1 MDRKGV
7 STMLN
12 DKNIQKAKAPRK
24 VNFTEAMILLLVI
37 VSVMIWT
44 ALIAKAP
51 TAMGVLYCAIICAV
65 YGMIL
70 GNRWDDMFVNVLD
83 VVKTAM
89 PALYFLML
97 VGFVSAAWIAS
108 GTIPYM
114 IYLGLKIIHPS
125 IFLFATFLMTA
136 IASLVTGSSWAIVTS
151 IGLALGGIATGL
163 GIPLPMAAG
172 AIVSGCFLGDK
183 WSPLSDTPNLS
194 AASTGQNII
203 KLFKSMIPTSGYGAI
218 LAAVA
223 FLVMGFMLPVSVNA
237 DTSLVN
243 QLTGGLAANFNFNL
257 LLLLPV
263 VFVFVM
269 AALKFSILP
278 VLSMGVGI
286 GMLEAMIFQGKTFKA
301 LTGIVWSGYVSK
313 TDIKVIDS
321 LLSRGGAMSIAGL
334 VMLLFAAF
342 TFAGLIE
349 KIGVLDAIMEQL
361 LKVIKSRSSLIVC
374 TLATSIATVFL
385 SSSVYV
391 SIILNG
397 RMYDKAYRKM
407 DLDIIN
413 LSRTITEGSAY
424 FGGMCPWSGGA
435 LLVISSLGV
444 APWVY
449 LPYVFGCWGAI
460 FFTVLWAYTGKF
472 MPGAE
477 YNEDGKL
484 ISMETEAQA
493 A

>member
-1 MDRKGV
+1 
-7 STMLN
+7 MLKN
-12 DKNIQKAKAPRK
+12 SQKDKTPRK
-24 VNFTEAMILLLVI
+24 VSFLEAMILLVVI
-37 VSVMIWT
+37 VGVMIWT

-51 TAMGVLYCAIICAV
+51 TAMGVLYCAVICAF
-65 YGMIL
+65 YGIFL
-70 GNRWDDMFVNVLD
+70 GFKWDDMFLNVLD

-97 VGFVSAAWIAS
+97 VGFVSASWIAS

-114 IYLGLKIIHPS
+114 IYLGLKMIHPS
-125 IFLFATFLMTA
+125 IFLFAAFLLTS
-136 IASLVTGSSWAIVTS
+136 IASMVTGSSWAIVTS
-151 IGLALGGIATGL
+151 LGLALGGIATGL

-203 KLFKSMIPTSGYGAI
+203 KLFKSMVPTSGFGAV

-223 FLVMGFMLPVSVNA
+223 FLILGFMLPVSSTA
-237 DTSLVN
+237 DTSSVTQFIN
-243 QLTGGLAANFNFNL
+243 GLSDSFNFNIL
-257 LLLLPV
+257 LLIPV
-263 VFVFVM
+263 IFVFVM
-269 AALKFSILP
+269 AALKFPILP
-278 VLSMGVGI
+278 VLSLGVGI
-286 GMLEAMIFQGKTFKA
+286 GMIEAIVFQANTFKA

-313 TDIKVIDS
+313 SGIADVDT
-321 LLSRGGAMSIAGL
+321 LLTRGGAMSLAGL

-349 KIGVLDAIMEQL
+349 KIGVLDAIMEKL
-361 LKVIKSRSSLIVC
+361 LKIIKSTKSLILC
-374 TLATSIATVFL
+374 TLITSIATVFL

-397 RMYDKAYRKM
+397 RMYDKAYRKKN
-407 DLDIIN
+407 LDIIN

-424 FGGMCPWSGGA
+424 FGGMCPWSGGG

-460 FFTVLWAYTGKF
+460 LFTILWAYTGKY
-472 MPGAE
+472 MPME
-477 YNEDGKL
+477 IYDEDGV
-484 ISMETEAQA
+484 IRQTA